1 MQRLL
6 IVLLLGMFLSAC
18 GGAAS
23 SPAASDA
30 PSSVAQPADATT
42 PPATEAAPAAEPAG
56 EAATLTIMSHDS
68 FNVSEELVRAF
79 EAEHN
84 VKLVFRKSG
93 DTGSALNQ
101 AILSKSTPLADV
113 FYGIDNTFMTRA
125 LDADIFESY
134 DSPMLADI
142 PADLQIDESKRLL
155 PVDVGYISINYDK
168 AFLANAG
175 LTPPTSLRDL
185 ANPEWKGLLVV
196 ENPATSSPGL
206 AFLMATI
213 AEFGEEGDY
222 TWKQFWSDLRA
233 NDVLVSEGWEE
244 AYYTHFSGSSG
255 KGPRPLVV
263 SYSSSPAAE
272 VYYSEQPLDDA
283 PTGNLEAGNFRQIE
297 FVGILKGTQQR
308 ALAEAF
314 VDWMLSPAFQE
325 DVPLQMFVYPASS
338 KAALP
343 EVFTEY
349 SQAPANFASLDAA
362 AINDNR
368 ETWIQEWTELVLR

>member
-6 IVLLLGMFLSAC
+6 ILLLAALSLAAC
-18 GGAAS
+18 SGAAS
-23 SPAASDA
+23 SPQANDT
-30 PSSVAQPADATT
+30 PSSAAQPADATS
-42 PPATEAAPAAEPAG
+42 PSADAAPTDAPAG
-56 EAATLTIMSHDS
+56 EAVTLTIMSHDS
-68 FNVSEELVRAF
+68 FNLSEELVRAF

-113 FYGIDNTFMTRA
+113 FYGVDNSFMTRA
-125 LDADIFESY
+125 LNADIFESY
-134 DSPMLADI
+134 DSPLLADM

-155 PVDVGYISINYDK
+155 PVDVGYVSINYDK
-168 AFLANAG
+168 AYLASEG

-185 ANPEWKGLLVV
+185 TNPEWKGKLVV

-206 AFLMATI
+206 AFLLATI

-255 KGPRPLVV
+255 KGPYPLVV
-263 SYSSSPAAE
+263 SYGSSPAAE
-272 VYYSEQPLDDA
+272 VYFSEQPLEDA
-283 PTGNLEAGNFRQIE
+283 PTGNLEAGSFRQIE
-297 FVGILKGTQQR
+297 FVGILKGTKQR

-314 VDWMLSPAFQE
+314 VDWMLSPDFQN
-325 DVPLQMFVYPASS
+325 DVSLQMFVYPASN
-338 KAALP
+338 KASLP
-343 EVFTEY
+343 EVFTKF
-349 SQAPANFASLDAA
+349 SQPPASFANLEPA
-362 AINDNR
+362 AIDANR
-368 ETWIQEWTELVLR
+368 ETWIQEWTEIVLR